1 MAEKKYKGAPFG
13 TQTARYSRS
22 TPIYVII
29 NFHAREFRPK
39 YRVVFVYLV
48 FSSRFDVS
56 AVHPQNKLPGTYT
69 QVPYCK
75 KATSTEVKSNTA
87 TIMLSLLRNLYWHD
101 HAIRFTGMAQ

>member
-29 NFHAREFRPK
+29 NFHAREFRTK

-87 TIMLSLLRNLYWHD
+87 TIMLSLLRNLY
-101 HAIRFTGMAQ
+101 